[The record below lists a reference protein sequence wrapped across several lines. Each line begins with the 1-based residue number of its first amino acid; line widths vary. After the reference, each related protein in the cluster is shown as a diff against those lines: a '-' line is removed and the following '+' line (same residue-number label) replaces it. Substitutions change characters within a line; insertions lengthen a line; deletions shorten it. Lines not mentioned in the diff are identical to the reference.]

1 MQSNKKSF
9 KGQKIFVGIDVHAKT
24 WAVETLTESGFTKR
38 HAQEASA
45 KVLFDFLS
53 KNFPDGEYHAVY
65 ESGFSGFSTYYQ
77 LKEYGIHCVV
87 VHAADVP
94 STQYE
99 QVMKTDKIDA
109 GKLAR
114 ALRKGDIKPIYIRER
129 ENLDDRAVVRLR
141 KTIQKQ
147 LSGYKTRVKYE
158 QVMKTDKI
166 DAGKLAR
173 ALRKGDIKPIYI
185 RERENLDDRAV
196 VRLRKTIQKQLSGYK
211 TRVKHLLHTNG
222 VKLPARFDKPGTHWS
237 RAFMN
242 WLKDEVVLLSSTRL
256 SLDLLV
262 NQVESI
268 RKNLLEAT
276 RAMRILAATDK
287 YKANYELLLSIPGI
301 GFNVAMCL
309 LTEIYDFKRFGNENC
324 FAHYLGLV
332 PTCHDTGDKH
342 STGGKTFRGNK
353 LLGPMIIEACWVAIH
368 KDYGLS
374 QAYCSYKQK
383 MKPQLAIVKVAR
395 KMSNIIFSVIKNG
408 KKYEPYK
415 WEE

>member
-1 MQSNKKSF
+1 
-9 KGQKIFVGIDVHAKT
+9 
-24 WAVETLTESGFTKR
+24 
-38 HAQEASA
+38 
-45 KVLFDFLS
+45 
-53 KNFPDGEYHAVY
+53 
-65 ESGFSGFSTYYQ
+65 
-77 LKEYGIHCVV
+77 
-87 VHAADVP
+87 
-94 STQYE
+94 
-99 QVMKTDKIDA
+99 
-109 GKLAR
+109 
-114 ALRKGDIKPIYIRER
+114 
-129 ENLDDRAVVRLR
+129 
-141 KTIQKQ
+141 
-147 LSGYKTRVKYE
+147 
-158 QVMKTDKI
+158 
-166 DAGKLAR
+166 
-173 ALRKGDIKPIYI
+173 
-185 RERENLDDRAV
+185 
-196 VRLRKTIQKQLSGYK
+196 
-211 TRVKHLLHTNG
+211 
-222 VKLPARFDKPGTHWS
+222 
-237 RAFMN
+237 MN

-276 RAMRILAATDK
+276 RVMRILAATDK

-324 FAHYLGLV
+324 FAHYLCLV

>member
-24 WAVETLTESGFTKR
+24 WAVETLTESGFVKR

-53 KNFPDGEYHAVY
+53 KNFPDAEYHAVY

-77 LKEYGIHCVV
+77 LKEYGINCMV

-94 STQYE
+94 TSQYE
-99 QVMKTDKIDA
+99 EIMKTDKRDA

-114 ALRKGDIKPIYIRER
+114 ALRNGELKPVYVRER
-129 ENLDDRAVVRLR
+129 DNLDDRAVVRLR

-147 LSGYKTRVKYE
+147 LSGYK
-158 QVMKTDKI
+158 
-166 DAGKLAR
+166 A
-173 ALRKGDIKPIYI
+173 
-185 RERENLDDRAV
+185 
-196 VRLRKTIQKQLSGYK
+196 
-211 TRVKHLLHTNG
+211 RVKHLLHNNG
-222 VKLPARFDKPGTHWS
+222 VKMPARFDKPGTHWS

-242 WLKDEVVLLSSTRL
+242 WLKDDVVLLSSTRL
-256 SLDLLV
+256 SLDLLI
-262 NQVESI
+262 NQVETI

-276 RAMRILAATDK
+276 RAVRKLAVSEK
-287 YKANYELLLSIPGI
+287 YKDNYELLMSIPGV
-301 GFNVAMCL
+301 GFNVSMCL
-309 LTEIYDFKRFGNENC
+309 LTEIYDFKRFGNENS
-324 FAHYLGLV
+324 FAHYLGLI
-332 PTCHDTGDKH
+332 PTCHDSGDKK
-342 STGGKTFRGNK
+342 SSGVKTFRGNK
-353 LLGPMIIEACWVAIH
+353 TLGPMVIEACWVAIY

-374 QAYCSYKQK
+374 QAYCFYKQK

-408 KKYEPYK
+408 KKYKPYK

>member
-9 KGQKIFVGIDVHAKT
+9 KGQKIFIGIDVHAKT

-147 LSGYKTRVKYE
+147 LSGYKTRVK
-158 QVMKTDKI
+158 
-166 DAGKLAR
+166 
-173 ALRKGDIKPIYI
+173 
-185 RERENLDDRAV
+185 
-196 VRLRKTIQKQLSGYK
+196 
-211 TRVKHLLHTNG
+211 HLLHTNG

-242 WLKDEVVLLSSTRL
+242 WLKDEVVLLSSTCL

-276 RAMRILAATDK
+276 RGMRILAATDK